1 MSTAQTGADLRK
13 AGPDPGLTTMQTQA
27 NSLSPETTACKTS
40 KPDSPYLHIPEAYI
54 LTILSASGFAVPHA
68 APAWPLSAWT
78 ET

>member
-13 AGPDPGLTTMQTQA
+13 GGLDPGLTTMQTQA

-40 KPDSPYLHIPEAYI
+40 KPDAPYLHIPEAYI
-54 LTILSASGFAVPHA
+54 LTIPSASGFAVPHT
-68 APAWPLSAWT
+68 APAWPKSAWT